1 MWTNESFKIGKLNIV
16 IVVRVIISYLFGI
29 VEDLHAEYAEDEEKE
44 GEEKKKTNYYR
55 HYL

>member
-1 MWTNESFKIGKLNIV
+1 LNVV
-16 IVVRVIISYLFGI
+16 IVVRVIINYLFGI

-44 GEEKKKTNYYR
+44 GEEKKKTNYYG